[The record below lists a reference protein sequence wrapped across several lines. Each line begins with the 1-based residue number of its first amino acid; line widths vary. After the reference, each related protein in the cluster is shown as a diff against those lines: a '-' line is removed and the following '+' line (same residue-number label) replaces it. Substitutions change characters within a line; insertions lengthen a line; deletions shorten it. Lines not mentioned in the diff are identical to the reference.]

1 LVLLVNLQKKYS
13 AMIQRIQTLFLLA
26 SVILLS
32 ILIYNPFA
40 TFIVEPQMAKYTLGV
55 FGLSV
60 VEGSTVEK
68 VQSIWFLLGFIIAV
82 LLISFVTIFLYHKRI
97 LQIRLCVLTIVM
109 LVGLQGVMYYVVFAF
124 GENLNSKP
132 SYNLVFIFPLI
143 AAILNFLALRAIA
156 RDEALIRS
164 LDRLR

>member
-1 LVLLVNLQKKYS
+1 
-13 AMIQRIQTLFLLA
+13 MIQRIQSLFLLA

-32 ILIYNPFA
+32 ILMYNPFA
-40 TFIVEPQMAKYTLGV
+40 SFIVEPQMAKYTLGV

-60 VEGSTVEK
+60 IDGSTVEK

-82 LLISFVTIFLYHKRI
+82 LLISFVTIFLYHRRL

-109 LVGLQGVMYYVVFAF
+109 LVGLQGVMYYVVYAY

>member
-1 LVLLVNLQKKYS
+1 
-13 AMIQRIQTLFLLA
+13 MIQRIQSLFLLA

-32 ILIYNPFA
+32 ILMYNPFA
-40 TFIVEPQMAKYTLGV
+40 SFIVEPQMAKYTLGV

-60 VEGSTVEK
+60 VDGSTVEK

-82 LLISFVTIFLYHKRI
+82 LLISFVTIFLYHRRL

-109 LVGLQGVMYYVVFAF
+109 LVGLQGVMYYVVYAY

>member
-1 LVLLVNLQKKYS
+1 
-13 AMIQRIQTLFLLA
+13 MIQRIQSLFLLA

-32 ILIYNPFA
+32 ILMYNPFA
-40 TFIVEPQMAKYTLGV
+40 SFIVEPQMAKYTLGV

-60 VEGSTVEK
+60 VDGSTVEK
-68 VQSIWFLLGFIIAV
+68 VQSIWFLLGFIIVV
-82 LLISFVTIFLYHKRI
+82 LLLSFITIFLYHRRL

-109 LVGLQGVMYYVVFAF
+109 LVGLQGVMYYVVYAY

>member
-1 LVLLVNLQKKYS
+1 
-13 AMIQRIQTLFLLA
+13 MIQRIQSLFLLA

-32 ILIYNPFA
+32 ILMYNPFA
-40 TFIVEPQMAKYTLGV
+40 SFIVEPQMAKYTLGV

-60 VEGSTVEK
+60 IDGSTVEK

-82 LLISFVTIFLYHKRI
+82 LLISFVTIFLYHRRL
-97 LQIRLCVLTIVM
+97 LQIRLCILTIVM
-109 LVGLQGVMYYVVFAF
+109 LVGLQGVMYYVVYAY

-132 SYNLVFIFPLI
+132 SYSLVFIFPLI

>member
-1 LVLLVNLQKKYS
+1 
-13 AMIQRIQTLFLLA
+13 MIQRIQSLFLLA

-32 ILIYNPFA
+32 ILMYNPFA
-40 TFIVEPQMAKYTLGV
+40 SFIVEPQMAKYTLGV

-60 VEGSTVEK
+60 VDGSTVEK
-68 VQSIWFLLGFIIAV
+68 VQSIWFLLGFIIVV
-82 LLISFVTIFLYHKRI
+82 LLLSFVTIFLYHRRL

-109 LVGLQGVMYYVVFAF
+109 LVGLQGVMYYVVYAY

>member
-1 LVLLVNLQKKYS
+1 
-13 AMIQRIQTLFLLA
+13 M
-26 SVILLS
+26 
-32 ILIYNPFA
+32 YNPFA
-40 TFIVEPQMAKYTLGV
+40 SFIVEPQMAKYTLGV

-60 VEGSTVEK
+60 VDGSTVEK

-82 LLISFVTIFLYHKRI
+82 LLISFVTIFLYHRRL

-109 LVGLQGVMYYVVFAF
+109 LVGLQGVMYYVVYAY

>member
-1 LVLLVNLQKKYS
+1 
-13 AMIQRIQTLFLLA
+13 MIQRIQSLFLLA

-32 ILIYNPFA
+32 ILMYNPFA
-40 TFIVEPQMAKYTLGV
+40 SFIVEPQMAKYTLGV
-55 FGLSV
+55 LGLSV
-60 VEGSTVEK
+60 VDGSTVEK

-82 LLISFVTIFLYHKRI
+82 LLISFVTIFLYHRRL

-124 GENLNSKP
+124 GQNLNSKP
-132 SYNLVFIFPLI
+132 SYSLVFIFPLI

>member
-1 LVLLVNLQKKYS
+1 
-13 AMIQRIQTLFLLA
+13 MIQRIQSLFLLA

-40 TFIVEPQMAKYTLGV
+40 SFIVEPQMAKYTLGV

-60 VEGSTVEK
+60 VDGSTVEK
-68 VQSIWFLLGFIIAV
+68 VQNIWFLLGFIIAV
-82 LLISFVTIFLYHKRI
+82 LLISFVTIFLYHRR
-97 LQIRLCVLTIVM
+97 LQQIRLCVLTIVM
-109 LVGLQGVMYYVVFAF
+109 LVGLQGVMYYVVYAY

-156 RDEALIRS
+156 RDKALIRS

>member
-1 LVLLVNLQKKYS
+1 
-13 AMIQRIQTLFLLA
+13 MIQRIQTLFLLA

>member
-1 LVLLVNLQKKYS
+1 
-13 AMIQRIQTLFLLA
+13 MIQRIQSLFLLA

-32 ILIYNPFA
+32 ILMYNPFA
-40 TFIVEPQMAKYTLGV
+40 SFIVEPQMAKYTLGV
-55 FGLSV
+55 FGLSM

-82 LLISFVTIFLYHKRI
+82 LLISFVTIFLYHRRL

-109 LVGLQGVMYYVVFAF
+109 LVGLQGVMYYVVYAY